1 MEIRKQIEDVA
12 NSLKAN
18 NKTAEGDLRKRSIS
32 QEKSDLKFVCAV
44 FLQLPKFGLTA
55 WHRIILL

>member
-1 MEIRKQIEDVA
+1 MEIWKQIEDVA

-18 NKTAEGDLRKRSIS
+18 NKTAEGDLRKHSIS

-44 FLQLPKFGLTA
+44 FL
-55 WHRIILL
+55 